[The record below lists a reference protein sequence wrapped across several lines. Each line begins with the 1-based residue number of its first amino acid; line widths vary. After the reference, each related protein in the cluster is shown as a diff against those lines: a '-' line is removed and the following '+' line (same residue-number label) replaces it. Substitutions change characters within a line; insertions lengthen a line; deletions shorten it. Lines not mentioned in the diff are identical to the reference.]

1 MLMRY
6 SGNPLGLRCLHV
18 ALTALLCFGAIGV
31 AQSQSFGIPGVDNE
45 ARNAILRERQRL
57 DAIRIEFDKLR
68 GDAQVF
74 RTEGEAIRREADILR
89 RDINA
94 VQTNLDLMVR
104 KIDAKIDD
112 GIKPVSESLQRGVDE
127 IQILKNAQLDL
138 QTQLEEARK
147 EVRELRGQVE
157 ESKAM
162 AGGSQRGQME
172 ETRSLAIRQEEQ
184 QRAHVEEQR
193 KIREMQRAMEERLNG
208 LPMLVSEDGASFY
221 AQTSEKKEFDNAKA
235 VFQRASNYEGARK
248 QFDEFLLRYPHSG
261 YAPAARFW
269 KGNAEFLQGNYKS
282 ALLTL
287 RPLQMAAP
295 NYKKTP
301 EAMLVIANCYS
312 ELKDPQAA
320 RTTLQELV
328 DQYERSE
335 EASVARDRLSKLQ

>member
-6 SGNPLGLRCLHV
+6 SGNPLSLRWLRV
-18 ALTALLCFGAIGV
+18 ALVALLCFGAIGV

-68 GDAQVF
+68 GDAQLF
-74 RTEGEAIRREADILR
+74 RTEGEAIRREAEILR
-89 RDINA
+89 RDVNA
-94 VQTNLDLMVR
+94 VQTNLDLMLR
-104 KIDAKIDD
+104 KIDAIIDD

-184 QRAHVEEQR
+184 QRVHLEEQR

-208 LPMLVSEDGASFY
+208 LPLLVSEDGASFY

-235 VFQRASNYEGARK
+235 VFQRANYQGARK

-261 YAPAARFW
+261 YAAAARFW

-287 RPLQMAAP
+287 RPLQMAEP

-320 RTTLQELV
+320 RTTLEELV
-328 DQYERSE
+328 EQYERSE

>member
-6 SGNPLGLRCLHV
+6 SGNPLALRCLPV
-18 ALTALLCFGAIGV
+18 ALAALVCFGAIGI
-31 AQSQSFGIPGVDNE
+31 AHSQSFGIPGVDNE
-45 ARNAILRERQRL
+45 ARTAILRERQRL

-68 GDAQVF
+68 GEAQSF
-74 RTEGEAIRREADILR
+74 RTEGEVIRREAEILR
-89 RDINA
+89 RDVNA
-94 VQTNLDLMVR
+94 VQTNLELMLR

-127 IQILKNAQLDL
+127 IQVLKNAQQDL
-138 QTQLEEARK
+138 LSQLEEARK
-147 EVRELRGQVE
+147 EVRELRGQLE
-157 ESKAM
+157 ESKAL
-162 AGGSQRGQME
+162 AGSQRGQME
-172 ETRSLAIRQEEQ
+172 ETRTLATRQDAQ
-184 QRAHVEEQR
+184 QRALVEEQ
-193 KIREMQRAMEERLNG
+193 KKTREMQRAIEERLNG
-208 LPMLVSEDGASFY
+208 LPGLVSEDGASFY
-221 AQTSEKKEFDNAKA
+221 AQDSEKKEFENAKA
-235 VFQRASNYEGARK
+235 VFKRANYQGARK

-261 YAPAARFW
+261 YASAARFW

-320 RTTLQELV
+320 RTTLEELV
-328 DQYERSE
+328 EQHERSE
-335 EASVARDRLSKLQ
+335 EASVARERLSKLQ